1 MQGGLASDTKRM
13 HPCRW
18 LREEKELRRQAAKD
32 QQLSNGAGKKPE
44 MAAWSNGW
52 TSGRMTSSLKNSSN
66 AVMRM

>member
-1 MQGGLASDTKRM
+1 M

-18 LREEKELRRQAAKD
+18 LREEKEHRRLAAKE
-32 QQLSNGAGKKPE
+32 QQEQLSNGAGKKPE
-44 MAAWSNGW
+44 VAAWSNGW